1 MENQLV
7 KTICPICGKEVELYT
22 SIVSKDYIKKH
33 NDNPNDI
40 ENNLFYKGA
49 RWTFINSCGLLA
61 KLNGIPFKVGKVMG
75 EGIADAEVDMI
86 KAASRS
92 MERGDSNIAALRCA
106 FQAASNSPGK
116 TLNKMTDSYI
126 MIEIR
131 CSTCSFVLKRYYLSS
146 SLIF

>member
-7 KTICPICGKEVELYT
+7 KTVCPICGKEVELYT

-33 NDNPNDI
+33 IDNPNDV

-61 KLNGIPFKVGKVMG
+61 KLHGIPFKVGKVMG
-75 EGIADAEVDMI
+75 EGIAAAEVDMI
-86 KAASRS
+86 NAASRS
-92 MERGDSNIAALRCA
+92 IERGDNNIATLRCA
-106 FQAASNSPGK
+106 FQAVSNSLGK
-116 TLNKMTDSYI
+116 TLNKMNDSYA

-131 CSTCSFVLKRYYLSS
+131 CSACGFVLKRYYISS
-146 SLIF
+146 SIFF